1 LRGEGE
7 QSNAEVVE
15 SDALC
20 TLRSAREGIVVIL
33 ITGGLGFIGL
43 HTARAFI
50 DAGEDVVLTQ
60 HRTRRE
66 PEFLRNDLGS
76 HAFIEHLDVT
86 DAARLEELGRKYRFD
101 GICHLAGPGYNAP
114 SPKADYEINVF
125 GLLNMLEAADRW
137 RVKRLTLASSVAV
150 YYYGGVERGPFRE
163 DMRIS
168 MSASNPI
175 EAFKKSEEILAWH
188 FAERTNID
196 VAMMRIGLI
205 YGPLHTYNNP
215 AARMTR
221 AAVDGVKPEFPVPTY
236 AEDTTDLC
244 HVSDCARAIVLLQ
257 MADKLNDR
265 VYNIG
270 GGRPTSSQEIAEA
283 IERAVPGSDVASAL
297 TRGRGPQYQEDRYMD
312 LARIRTDVGY
322 EPQVSL
328 DEGIAAYVE
337 WLREHEQ

>member
-1 LRGEGE
+1 M
-7 QSNAEVVE
+7 
-15 SDALC
+15 
-20 TLRSAREGIVVIL
+20 IL

-66 PEFLRNDLGS
+66 PEFLRDDIGK
-76 HAFIEHLDVT
+76 HAFIEQLDVT
-86 DAARLEELGRKYRFD
+86 DAAALEALGKKFEFG

-114 SPKADYEINVF
+114 SPKADFEINVY

-163 DMRIS
+163 DMRLS

-215 AARMTR
+215 AARMAR
-221 AAVDGVKPEFPVPTY
+221 AAVDGVRPEFPVPTF

-244 HVSDCARAIVLLQ
+244 HVTDCARGIVLLQ
-257 MADKLNDR
+257 LADRLSDR

-270 GGRPTSSQEIAEA
+270 GGRATSNREIAEA
-283 IERAVPGSDVASAL
+283 IERAVPGSDVASGL
-297 TRGRGPQYQEDRYMD
+297 TPGRGPQYQEDRYMD
-312 LARIRTDVGY
+312 LSRIRTDVGY

-328 DEGIAAYVE
+328 DEGIEAYAA
-337 WLREHEQ
+337 WLRDHEQ

>member
-1 LRGEGE
+1 M
-7 QSNAEVVE
+7 
-15 SDALC
+15 
-20 TLRSAREGIVVIL
+20 IL

-43 HTARAFI
+43 HAARAFI

-66 PEFLRNDLGS
+66 PEFLRDDIGS
-76 HAFIEHLDVT
+76 HAFIEGLDVR
-86 DAARLEELGRKYRFD
+86 DADALEALGKKYEFD

-114 SPKADYEINVF
+114 SPKADFEINVY

-137 RVKRLTLASSVAV
+137 RLKRLTLASSVAV
-150 YYYGGVERGPFRE
+150 YYYGGVARGPFRE
-163 DMRIS
+163 EMPLS
-168 MSASNPI
+168 MSAGNPI

-221 AAVDGVKPEFPVPTY
+221 AAVDGVQPEFPVPTF

-244 HVSDCARAIVLLQ
+244 HVTDCARAIVLLQ
-257 MADKLNDR
+257 LADHLSDR
-265 VYNIG
+265 VYNVG
-270 GGRPTSSQEIAEA
+270 GGRATSNREIAQA
-283 IERAVPGSDVASAL
+283 IERAVPGTDVASGL
-297 TRGRGPQYQEDRYMD
+297 TPGRGPQYQEDRYMD
-312 LARIRTDVGY
+312 LSRIRTDTGY

-328 DEGIAAYVE
+328 DQGIAAYLD
-337 WLREHEQ
+337 WLRDHEQ